1 MRRPLKMAVRFF
13 VLSAVVMATV
23 MTFAP
28 VSQSPSHS
36 PYLSALSDL
45 AAAPALAAKKHCP
58 NTACEFV
65 APAHACL
72 DGGGTKCLPGCVT
85 QAC

>member
-1 MRRPLKMAVRFF
+1 MHGSLKMAIRFF
-13 VLSAVVMATV
+13 VLSAMVMAAV

-28 VSQSPSHS
+28 TSQSASHS
-36 PYLSALSDL
+36 PYLSALADL
-45 AAAPALAAKKHCP
+45 AAAPVLAAKRHCP

-72 DGGGTKCLPGCVT
+72 EGSGTKCLPGCVT